1 MGGQGGKI
9 QYQKTFQISSQ
20 EAIERLEARIK
31 SEDLKELSG
40 FPIKDIQILNERSD
54 DKDNSK
60 LDHKWRLVA
69 EIARAGAVGRDLR
82 GVDLSDADLSD
93 TKLSGANL
101 CDADLRG
108 ADLSGAD
115 LSGADLIRPKLSDAD
130 LSGAN
135 LIRANL
141 IAANLSGTNLSG
153 TNLSGANLSGA
164 NLNGAKLS
172 DAKVK
177 NARFAYIVGIDES
190 TKLELI
196 QRGAIF

>member
-1 MGGQGGKI
+1 MFPPKLGGQGGKI

-101 CDADLRG
+101 IR

-141 IAANLSGTNLSG
+141 IAANLNGANLSG
-153 TNLSGANLSGA
+153 ANLSGANLSGA

>member
-1 MGGQGGKI
+1 MFPPKLGGQGGKI

-101 CDADLRG
+101 IR

-141 IAANLSGTNLSG
+141 IAANLNGANLSG